1 MTTVTALTELETERL
16 LLRHWRAED
25 RLPFARLNEDPVVME
40 YMPKSL
46 TRAESD
52 AFADRIEAQFASD
65 GWGLWAVE
73 VKGGPEFI
81 GYVGLWPAS
90 FEAAFTPAVEIGWRL
105 AADQWGRGYAPEGA
119 RAVLDDGFNR
129 LGLDEILS
137 FTATT
142 NVRSQRVMD
151 KIGMR
156 HDPSDDFDHPALAV
170 HSPLRRH
177 VLYRLTRTEWRNG
190 PHSSSG
196 MKS

>member
-1 MTTVTALTELETERL
+1 
-16 LLRHWRAED
+16 
-25 RLPFARLNEDPVVME
+25 
-40 YMPKSL
+40 MPNLL

-52 AFADRIEAQFASD
+52 AFADRIEGQFERD

-73 VKGGPEFI
+73 VKGGPDFI

-90 FEAAFTPAVEIGWRL
+90 FEAEFTPAVEIGWRL
-105 AADQWGRGYAPEGA
+105 AADRWGRGYAPEGA

-156 HDPSDDFDHPALAV
+156 HDPSDDFDHPSLAV
-170 HSPLRRH
+170 DSPLRRH
-177 VLYRLTRTEWRNG
+177 VLYRLTRTEWAEGRNG
-190 PHSSSG
+190 MHLREQ
-196 MKS
+196 